1 MRLVL
6 GCNVFGSS
14 LQCFGLS
21 LQCFSSSLQ
30 YVWVADVFGA
40 PANFVGYSAG
50 ATTGEAKVMHHYD
63 LQVDVAAI
71 ATADSLRA
79 HPQPTT
85 HAGFGLHDHEPC

>member
-6 GCNVFGSS
+6 GCNVLAQACNVLAQACNVFG
-14 LQCFGLS
+14 
-21 LQCFSSSLQ
+21 SSLQ

-40 PANFVGYSAG
+40 PANFVGYSTG